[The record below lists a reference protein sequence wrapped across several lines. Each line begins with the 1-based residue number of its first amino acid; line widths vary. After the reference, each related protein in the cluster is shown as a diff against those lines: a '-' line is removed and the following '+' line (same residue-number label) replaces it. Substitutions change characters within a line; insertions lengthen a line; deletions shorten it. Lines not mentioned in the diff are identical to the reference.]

1 MKKNKTDDPARE
13 DIVRRM
19 VNAAAL
25 VKLVCGVGNNA
36 AWMVVLDAYDHAKRC
51 RRYHASVKGGNR
63 VSYLFKHAIQE
74 WHSYEHALIYATE
87 NRMFCLADMTPEVRR
102 RFDKDIT
109 DREYYDFWAS
119 VGGSAYSKT
128 RPLLTSL
135 WNKHR
140 LSLQHHGVAD
150 ADHVAWVLTASTALE
165 LAVYLYKRAINQCV
179 KDMRIPRHICERV
192 FGQFNIQRV
201 ADAWYNA
208 MMALSPGCEYPLDDL
223 EKRNI
228 EHGLNQLSDAWLD
241 PTILYE
247 STMQSVEDYDEVF
260 ATHGQ
265 QLKAIREIA
274 EVKNLTEKEELNDN
288 G

>member
-1 MKKNKTDDPARE
+1 MKTPKNDDPNRE

-36 AWMVVLDAYDHAKRC
+36 AWMVVLDAYCHAKKC
-51 RRYHASVKGGNR
+51 RRFRASIKGGNK
-63 VSYLFKHAIQE
+63 VSYMFKRAITE
-74 WHSYEHALIYATE
+74 WHDYERNLINATE
-87 NRMFCLADMTPEVRR
+87 NRMFCVADMSPEVRKR
-102 RFDKDIT
+102 YDKNIT

-119 VGGSAYSKT
+119 VGGSAYQKT
-128 RPLLTSL
+128 LPLLTSL

-140 LSLQHHGVAD
+140 LSLQHHGVPD
-150 ADHVAWVLTASTALE
+150 AEHVAWVLTASTTLE
-165 LAVYLYKRAINQCV
+165 LAAYLYRRAINQCV
-179 KDMRIPRHICERV
+179 NEMKIPRHICERV
-192 FGQFNIQRV
+192 FGQFDIRRV
-201 ADAWYNA
+201 ADAWYSA
-208 MMALSPGCEYPLDDL
+208 MMALSPGCEYPLEDV

-228 EHGLNQLSDAWLD
+228 ELGLTQLSDAWIS

-274 EVKNLTEKEELNDN
+274 EVKNITEKELNNN